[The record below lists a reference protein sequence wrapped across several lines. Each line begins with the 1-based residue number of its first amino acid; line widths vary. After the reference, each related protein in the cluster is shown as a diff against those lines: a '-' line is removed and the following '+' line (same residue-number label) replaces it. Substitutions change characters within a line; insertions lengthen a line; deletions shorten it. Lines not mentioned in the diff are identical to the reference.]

1 MMCVFTEE
9 EEARIATDEQK
20 NLPKTSLFFWQ
31 KYYDYLL
38 ERKLQIK
45 SPENL

>member
-20 NLPKTSLFFWQ
+20 NLPKTSLFFG
-31 KYYDYLL
+31 KNTMTIYS
-38 ERKLQIK
+38 K
-45 SPENL
+45 ENYK

>member
-20 NLPKTSLFFWQ
+20 IFLKHLFFWQ